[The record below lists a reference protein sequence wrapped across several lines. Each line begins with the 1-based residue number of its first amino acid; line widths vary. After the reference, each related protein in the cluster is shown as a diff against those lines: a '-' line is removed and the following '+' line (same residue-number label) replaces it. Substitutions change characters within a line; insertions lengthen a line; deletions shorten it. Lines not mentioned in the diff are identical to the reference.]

1 MASQKLQ
8 VERALNVIPS
18 DTVNIP
24 SPESLIISSVA
35 TATTDN
41 KLVDTAADF
50 TGEQL
55 VVVGNIIYNT
65 ATQLTA
71 KVTAVDSATQLTLDT
86 DIMLSGNT
94 YKIFSKESNDCML
107 YIGVSGDVSVITSG
121 KDTVIYKNV
130 AVGFMPVHIAK
141 VLSTGTTAT
150 NIIANW

>member
-24 SPESLIISSVA
+24 SPESLIIDSSA
-35 TATTDN
+35 TATTAS

-50 TGEQL
+50 TGDQL
-55 VVVGNIIYNT
+55 VLVGNVVYNT
-65 ATQLTA
+65 ATSLTA
-71 KVTAVDSATQLTLDT
+71 KVLAVDSATQLTLDT
-86 DIMLSGNT
+86 DIMLIGNT

-107 YIGVSGDVSVITSG
+107 YVGGSGDVSVVTTG
-121 KDTVIYKNV
+121 KDAVIYKNV
-130 AVGFMPVHIAK
+130 AVGFMPVHVAK
-141 VLSTGTTAT
+141 VLKTGTTAT

>member
-24 SPESLIISSVA
+24 SPESLIIDSSA
-35 TATTDN
+35 TATTAS

-50 TGEQL
+50 TGDQL
-55 VVVGNIIYNT
+55 VLVGNVVYNT
-65 ATQLTA
+65 ATSLTA
-71 KVTAVDSATQLTLDT
+71 KVLAVDSATQLTLDD

-107 YIGVSGDVSVITSG
+107 YIGVSGDISVVTSG
-121 KDTVIYKNV
+121 KDAVIYKNV
-130 AVGFMPVHIAK
+130 AVGFMPVHVAR
-141 VLSTGTTAT
+141 VLNTDTTAT
-150 NIIANW
+150 DIIANW